1 MTARNTSDSDHES
14 NGSTDALGPATEAY
28 APVRTLAVCGPRDL
42 TADGF
47 VVVRLPRWSH
57 RVAAAPATPA
67 AAPTAL
73 YARSRR
79 THTLY
84 ELQHARRSAD
94 VAGSWLLP
102 GALVADGRALV
113 ATPVAPLLVLLP
125 LLRSTRFVEAAEL
138 LPRGLVAACFGPG
151 PARAAAAA
159 AALAAV
165 CDTQDVGDTRV
176 YRPSAARTLAWLVA
190 RVDALCADPRARTAL
205 RRGAGCRFR
214 TCATGCVAES
224 LLRARGDAPERAV
237 GAEEVDGDEAAL
249 RAAALA
255 VLAEYVTGEWLAR
268 VADALGMHGF
278 VVPTATTPAAP
289 ASVAAAEA
297 KSATARFRR
306 GGGGGGSAL
315 PPGVPAAGHVR
326 AAATAG
332 RGGAGAAKRGRKGA
346 TAAAAAPAAPSGCAN
361 ISSFFFP
368 VTKK

>member
-1 MTARNTSDSDHES
+1 MDYT
-14 NGSTDALGPATEAY
+14 
-28 APVRTLAVCGPRDL
+28 PVRTLAVCGPRDL

-57 RVAAAPATPA
+57 RVATAPTALS

-94 VAGSWLLP
+94 VAGSWVLP

-125 LLRSTRFVEAAEL
+125 LLRSARFVEADEL
-138 LPRGLVAACFGPG
+138 LPRGLVAACYGPG
-151 PARAAAAA
+151 SARAAAAAA

-165 CDTQDVGDTRV
+165 CDTHDLGDTRV
-176 YRPSAARTLAWLVA
+176 YRPSAPRMLAWLVA
-190 RVDALCADPRARTAL
+190 RVEALCADPRARAAL
-205 RRGAGCRFR
+205 RRGAAGRFR

-224 LLRARGDAPERAV
+224 LLRARG
-237 GAEEVDGDEAAL
+237 EVSGVASPREQQQQQQAKGDETVEEDVKAE
-249 RAAALA
+249 ALA

-268 VADALGMHGF
+268 VAEALGMRGF

-297 KSATARFRR
+297 KGATARFRR
-306 GGGGGGSAL
+306 GGNSAAPPAAGTGGF
-315 PPGVPAAGHVR
+315 AAGHVR
-326 AAATAG
+326 AAAG
-332 RGGAGAAKRGRKGA
+332 SGAGAAKRGRKGTTAAA
-346 TAAAAAPAAPSGCAN
+346 TAAAAAAAAPSGCAS
-361 ISSFFFP
+361 ISSFFLP
-368 VTKK
+368 VAKK